1 MKSCTLLLVFL
12 GGAIAF
18 PAAQAGVSAE
28 ESAKLGQS
36 LTVFGAE
43 KAGNADGSIPAY
55 TGGLPVSTNPP
66 GFKKDSGKW
75 VNPFAEEKPLYSITG
90 KNAAQYADKLSEA
103 SKALL
108 ERYPSYRMDVYPT
121 HRTARY
127 PQYILDKTLKNATQ
141 ASLAKEGMAVQGA
154 IGGIPFPI
162 PKSGYEVMWNHM
174 ARYSGV
180 AAEYHMRNFYVD
192 NTGKLINSGEIRLSS
207 GFPFHNPEATAD
219 SVKKDD
225 AYIFRQAYNFTGPA
239 RSVGDATTYFDTIDM
254 EAMPRRA
261 YTYSAS
267 TRRVRLG
274 PDIAYDTPVASQGGV
289 TTYDDANLYSNKM
302 DRFDFKLV
310 GKREML
316 IPYSI
321 YDLSFQ
327 VKSDKTL
334 TPNHINPDFVRWELH
349 RVWVVE
355 ATLKPGF
362 RHLYSKR
369 RFYLD
374 EDWSGAG
381 MSDEYDGA
389 GKLYKGLFQG
399 MTQLY
404 DREIPLAQTYWAYD
418 LSSGVYSCS
427 QQMADLELGWRV
439 VDKPQ
444 PNRVFTPEAL
454 QNRSGR

>member
-1 MKSCTLLLVFL
+1 MKQCTLAILLSSTL
-12 GGAIAF
+12 SMGAHAAVTAEE
-18 PAAQAGVSAE
+18 AAQ
-28 ESAKLGQS
+28 LGKD
-36 LTVFGAE
+36 LTLFGAE
-43 KAGNADGSIPAY
+43 KAGNKEGTIPAY
-55 TGGLPVSTNPP
+55 EGGLPTSTSPA
-66 GFKKDSGKW
+66 GFKKGSGKW
-75 VNPFAEEKPLYSITG
+75 VNPFASEKPLYSIT
-90 KNAAQYADKLSEA
+90 AQNVDKYTSQLSQA
-103 SKALL
+103 NIALL
-108 ERYPSYRMDVYPT
+108 KRYPGFRLDVYPT
-121 HRTARY
+121 HRTAAY
-127 PQYILDKTLKNATQ
+127 PRYILDKTVRNATQ
-141 ASLAKEGMAVQGA
+141 ARSIKGGLAIEGA

-174 ARYSGV
+174 ARYSGL
-180 AAEYHMRNFYVD
+180 ASEYWLRNFYID
-192 NTGKLINSGEIRLSS
+192 NNGKVVNSGEIKIN
-207 GFPFHNPEATAD
+207 GNYVFHNPKATAE
-219 SVKKDD
+219 SVLKDD
-225 AYIFRQAYNFTGPA
+225 AIITQVAYNFTGPP
-239 RSVGDATTYFDTIDM
+239 RSVGDATTYF
-254 EAMPRRA
+254 EATDPTVMPRRA

-289 TTYDDANLYSNKM
+289 TTFDDANLYWSKM

-321 YDLSFQ
+321 YDISFNLP
-327 VKSDKTL
+327 SDKVL
-334 TPNHINPDFVRWELH
+334 GPKFVNPDHVRWELH

-369 RFYLD
+369 VFYLD

-404 DREIPLAQTYWAYD
+404 DHQIPLAQTYWAYD
-418 LSSGVYSCS
+418 LSSGVYAIS
-427 QQMADLELGWRV
+427 QIMGDRDFGWHV
-439 VDKPQ
+439 HDTLWPKTM
-444 PNRVFTPEAL
+444 FTPEGL
-454 QNRSGR
+454 QARSGR